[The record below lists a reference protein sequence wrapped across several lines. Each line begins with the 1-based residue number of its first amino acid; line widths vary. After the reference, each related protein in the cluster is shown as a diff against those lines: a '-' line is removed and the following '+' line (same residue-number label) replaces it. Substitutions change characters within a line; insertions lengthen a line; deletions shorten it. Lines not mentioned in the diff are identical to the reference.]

1 MYNAPKVYT
10 SILVTDTLK
19 ITEPFG
25 LQWWITIEQWLINCS
40 FMKSSHK
47 LSSCSPSISS
57 SVHSDLITR
66 MDFFLHAKQ
75 LFIFTSVRKHSMKT
89 VSLDYGHSVTARY
102 KMPIYP
108 SENLWFLH
116 WYTFSL
122 ATRGHQL
129 VSKLLWLIPQKVK
142 ACFALNIYCLS
153 TSDRATWWS
162 GNPLQPQA
170 PPEGHIWL
178 FSC

>member
-1 MYNAPKVYT
+1 MVVKQLGESNFHAFSIQFHRIPIQMQCACSRDSVLFLWTYNILKLIQVWLLCIKLQSKMYNAPKVYT

-66 MDFFLHAKQ
+66 MDFFCTLSSY
-75 LFIFTSVRKHSMKT
+75 LFLPVLENTVWRLSV
-89 VSLDYGHSVTARY
+89 
-102 KMPIYP
+102 
-108 SENLWFLH
+108 
-116 WYTFSL
+116 
-122 ATRGHQL
+122 
-129 VSKLLWLIPQKVK
+129 
-142 ACFALNIYCLS
+142 
-153 TSDRATWWS
+153 
-162 GNPLQPQA
+162 
-170 PPEGHIWL
+170 
-178 FSC
+178 